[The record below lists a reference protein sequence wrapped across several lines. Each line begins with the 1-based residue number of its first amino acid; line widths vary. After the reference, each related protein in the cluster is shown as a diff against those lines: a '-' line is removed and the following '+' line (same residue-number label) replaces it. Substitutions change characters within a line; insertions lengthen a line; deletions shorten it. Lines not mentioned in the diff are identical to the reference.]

1 MMFEQNFLYPTFMCP
16 LQTISTKID
25 GINSYEELFYCSA
38 AIVQDG
44 TNFDPSLCSKSAAKD
59 RTPFFTCKNDCPGG
73 KHVNISYLNISSPV
87 QGLGVLGGGA
97 LLLAASGFSG
107 VSTLLAAGGDR
118 GASPDLPAGVGGAAV
133 AGGAVVTRAMCTT
146 PFCSAASGQ
155 CCLLIGSN
163 RGVVCPRSC

>member
-1 MMFEQNFLYPTFMCP
+1 MESTAMMSIVTALRLSRVMEHLIHQCAKEEKRHSSHP
-16 LQTISTKID
+16 STH
-25 GINSYEELFYCSA
+25 A
-38 AIVQDG
+38 
-44 TNFDPSLCSKSAAKD
+44 
-59 RTPFFTCKNDCPGG
+59 RTTAREVTCYSDQ
-73 KHVNISYLNISSPV
+73 LLISSPPV
-87 QGLGVLGGGA
+87 QSLGIIGGGA

>member
-1 MMFEQNFLYPTFMCP
+1 MKGFITAKKLCRVIQWIHQCAPEVRDTIVKIRTSRTRPSTHARTTALEVTCYSDQMF
-16 LQTISTKID
+16 IS
-25 GINSYEELFYCSA
+25 
-38 AIVQDG
+38 
-44 TNFDPSLCSKSAAKD
+44 P
-59 RTPFFTCKNDCPGG
+59 
-73 KHVNISYLNISSPV
+73 SPV
-87 QGLGVLGGGA
+87 QSLGVIGGGA
-97 LLLAASGFSG
+97 LLLAASGLSG
-107 VSTLLAAGGDR
+107 VSTLVAAGGDR